1 MKTLVLFRV
10 DDGKYMSISLD
21 KLAEFPVKGHS
32 YLLDKQVYEV
42 TGVIEPVGGE
52 GGNAQMLQLLNLDLG
67 DAVSIASAVSS
78 MINLDGNAGKLELI
92 TSEPDKVI
100 LVRLKVV
107 RNKSKVRLAD
117 LDLVIDVQSLFSQAG
132 ASEDG
137 DA

>member
-78 MINLDGNAGKLELI
+78 MINLDGSSGKLELI

-132 ASEDG
+132 PSEDG

>member
-21 KLAEFPVKGHS
+21 KLAEFPAKGHS

-52 GGNAQMLQLLNLDLG
+52 GGNAQMLQLLNLDLS

-78 MINLDGNAGKLELI
+78 MINLDGTAGKLELI

-132 ASEDG
+132 AGEDG